1 MKALFTARHTNALST
16 AQPSQ
21 FGVPFQ
27 QGELLS
33 PNALEV
39 LNGDGESLTFHAE
52 VTMRWPDDSIRW
64 LLVRTSAVESYQFG
78 ILETQNPHAQIL
90 IDEHNEFQQFSFCD
104 NQVHYQAAEQA
115 LAIGKAT
122 QIKLAF
128 AANASVQNQR
138 INKVTS
144 KHFGGVM
151 TCVEV
156 DSFSPE
162 LGINL
167 HQVFEFWHQQGVI
180 KAEVGIHN
188 PHRAKHPG
196 GLWDLGD
203 EGSRYFD
210 SLELTVATKEHGA
223 PAAIQVNNE
232 PEWLQGTNVCVYQAS
247 SGGKNWNSVNHVNH
261 KNEVTL
267 PFKGFEYRVTN
278 EQGETSK
285 QVAGRANPLARLGNL
300 SLRQENFWQNFP
312 SKIAASTQGITL
324 SLFPATNEP
333 HELQG
338 GERKYQ
344 TAYLSMNGDDLAW
357 AEKAQ
362 AVVLPAEYYEQ
373 SKAFPWFSTKPQ
385 DPRWRELLDQG
396 IDGESNFFAKR
407 EIIDEFGW
415 RNFGELYADHETL
428 YQEEGEDPYVSHY
441 NNQYDPIYGFSRQ
454 FALTGDIRWFELMDD
469 LAKHVVDIDI
479 YHTEEDRI
487 EYNNGLFWHTD
498 HYLPAH
504 TVTHRTFSK
513 LNNTS
518 STPGQTGGG
527 PADEHCYS
535 KGLLYY
541 YLLTGS
547 AKAKSAVLGLANWLE
562 KAHDDT
568 SGFLQALLS
577 VKKKELSKLK
587 QVKQGKPVFSYRYPF
602 TRGTGNY
609 INALIDA
616 FLLEPSS
623 KSSDNLQLVL
633 RQTLSPVDDIEM
645 RNLKD
650 IEVGWHYLVLLSS
663 CIRLV
668 ETLQD
673 THPKLTSYANA
684 CIKHYGKWMVENENP
699 FLADTSLLEFPND
712 TWAAQD
718 IRKAFVF
725 SYLNKTGLV
734 PNERGLEFIEY
745 VLNHLTQ
752 SSTKQFS
759 RIVVLML
766 QNHFSAAQWTSIDV
780 QKYKLEANFQ
790 GSLASSSSLLVS
802 SINKLSKGLIRTS
815 ISKEK
820 KWIEVR
826 R

>member
-1 MKALFTARHTNALST
+1 MKALFTARHSNALST

-33 PNALEV
+33 PSALEV

-78 ILETQNPHAQIL
+78 ILETQNPRAQIL

-104 NQVHYQAAEQA
+104 NQVNYLAAEQA

-138 INKVTS
+138 ISKVSS

-210 SLELTVATKEHGA
+210 SLELTVATKEYGA
-223 PAAIQVNNE
+223 PAAIQLNNE
-232 PEWLQGTNVCVYQAS
+232 PVWLQGTNVCVYQAS

-267 PFKGFEYRVTN
+267 PFKGFEYRVAN

-285 QVAGRANPLARLGNL
+285 QVAGRANPLAKLGNL

-362 AVVLPAEYYEQ
+362 AVVLPAEYYEK

-428 YQEEGEDPYVSHY
+428 YQAEGEAPLVSHY

-454 FALTGDIRWFELMDD
+454 FALTGDTRWFELMDD

-479 YHTEEDRI
+479 YHTNEDRA

-513 LNNTS
+513 HNDTS

-527 PADEHCYS
+527 PAAEHCYS
-535 KGLLYY
+535 MGLMYH

-547 AKAKSAVLGLANWLE
+547 VKAKASAIGLADWLE
-562 KAHDDT
+562 QTHDDR

-577 VKKKELSKLK
+577 VKKRELAKLK
-587 QVKQGKPVFSYRYPF
+587 QLKHGKVFAYRYPF

-609 INALIDA
+609 LNTLLDAYLLDPKAERVAHIEQVLCQTMSPID
-616 FLLEPSS
+616 
-623 KSSDNLQLVL
+623 N
-633 RQTLSPVDDIEM
+633 IEL

-650 IEVGWHYLVLLSS
+650 IEVGWHYLVLLSA

-668 ETLQD
+668 ETLHEVD
-673 THPKLTSYANA
+673 DELTAYASA
-684 CIKHYGKWMVENENP
+684 CIKHYGEWMVANERP
-699 FLADTSLLEFPND
+699 FLADTSVLEFPND

-718 IRKAFVF
+718 IRKAFIF

-734 PNERGLEFIEY
+734 ENNRDSEFLDY
-745 VLNHLTQ
+745 VLSHLNQ
-752 SSTKQFS
+752 STTKHFA
-759 RIVVLML
+759 RIVVLLL
-766 QNHFSAAQWTSIDV
+766 QNHFSDGSWVVRPPHTQPPASAEQYAS
-780 QKYKLEANFQ
+780 YSKLMFGAI
-790 GSLASSSSLLVS
+790 SKLATGLV
-802 SINKLSKGLIRTS
+802 RTS
-815 ISKEK
+815 PAKEK

-826 R
+826 K

>member
-1 MKALFTARHTNALST
+1 MKALFTARHSNALTT

-33 PNALEV
+33 PSALEV

-78 ILETQNPHAQIL
+78 ILETQNPRAQIL

-104 NQVHYQAAEQA
+104 NQVNYLAAEQA
-115 LAIGKAT
+115 LAIGKAAE
-122 QIKLAF
+122 IKLAF

-138 INKVTS
+138 INKVSS

-210 SLELTVATKEHGA
+210 SLELTVGTEEHGA

-232 PEWLQGTNVCVYQAS
+232 PEWLQGTKVCVYQAS
-247 SGGKNWNSVNHVNH
+247 SGGNNWNSVNHVNH

-267 PFKGFEYRVTN
+267 PFKGFEYRVAN

-285 QVAGRANPLARLGNL
+285 QVAGRANPLAKLGNL

-428 YQEEGEDPYVSHY
+428 YQEEGENPYVSHY

-454 FALTGDIRWFELMDD
+454 FALTGDTRWFELMDD

-479 YHTEEDRI
+479 YHTEEDKI

-513 LNNTS
+513 HNDTS

-527 PADEHCYS
+527 PAAEHCYS
-535 KGLLYY
+535 MGAMYH

-547 AKAKSAVLGLANWLE
+547 RRSKDSALTLANWLRNV
-562 KAHDDT
+562 HDDT
-568 SGFLQALLS
+568 HCVLQAVLS
-577 VKKKELSKLK
+577 VKKHELTKFKKIRNGESVLA
-587 QVKQGKPVFSYRYPF
+587 YRYPF

-609 INALIDA
+609 INSLIDA
-616 FLLEPSS
+616 YTLNPTDEAVEHLYT
-623 KSSDNLQLVL
+623 VL
-633 RQTLSPVDDIEM
+633 RATMGPNDNIQA

-650 IEVGWHYLVLLSS
+650 IEVGWHYLVLLSA

-668 ETLQD
+668 DTLP
-673 THPKLTSYANA
+673 PKHDEVSSYALA
-684 CIKHYGKWMVENENP
+684 CLKHYGLWMVNNEAP
-699 FLADTSLLEFPND
+699 FLTDTTQLEFAND

-718 IRKAFVF
+718 MRKAFVF
-725 SYLNKTGLV
+725 SYLSETGLV
-734 PNERGLEFIEY
+734 PNRRGEEFLNY
-745 VLNHLTQ
+745 VLTHLSQ
-752 SSTKQFS
+752 SDTKHFS
-759 RIVVLML
+759 RIVVLLL
-766 QNHFSAAQWTSIDV
+766 QNQYSEFKELHEPLKIENSVSSKGQATVS
-780 QKYKLEANFQ
+780 
-790 GSLASSSSLLVS
+790 SLIISSTKKLLVS
-802 SINKLSKGLIRTS
+802 ISKTS
-815 ISKEK
+815 VSKEK
-820 KWIEVR
+820 KWINAR
-826 R
+826 K